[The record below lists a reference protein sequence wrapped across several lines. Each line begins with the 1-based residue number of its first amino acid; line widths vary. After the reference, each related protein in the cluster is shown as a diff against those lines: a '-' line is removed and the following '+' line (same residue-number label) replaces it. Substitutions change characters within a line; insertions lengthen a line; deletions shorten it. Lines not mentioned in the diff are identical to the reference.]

1 MKRSLLC
8 PFIAAILLCAST
20 IHPQERPNGDQSAPD
35 VVRKVVN
42 NELNTRKEDHIHW
55 MYQLETDKSGARE
68 RIKFIETIE
77 GNLTRLHSEWRS
89 IALRLAP
96 WSLVLFAP
104 NKCLLVYDSFAFR
117 TIAREKSHEPT
128 MATDVFLAGIQEQE
142 PLPRSS
148 LFALLPAC
156 RWISFRSRG
165 RKPPQARIHGPD
177 ANCRAARERS
187 GKGARL

>member
-55 MYQLETDKSGARE
+55 MYQLETDKAGARE

-77 GNLTRLHSEWRS
+77 GNLTRLHSEWRFYCS
-89 IALRLAP
+89 AFGSVELGPFCAQQV
-96 WSLVLFAP
+96 SLVYA
-104 NKCLLVYDSFAFR
+104 SFAF
-117 TIAREKSHEPT
+117 
-128 MATDVFLAGIQEQE
+128 
-142 PLPRSS
+142 
-148 LFALLPAC
+148 
-156 RWISFRSRG
+156 
-165 RKPPQARIHGPD
+165 
-177 ANCRAARERS
+177 
-187 GKGARL
+187 